1 MRSSPTSMQ
10 KSASCLR
17 QRSLA
22 SKAQEPASTSSK
34 SYMSLPQQQF
44 ILSYVPLIITVI
56 SVVSYDTKG
65 AFLPWHR
72 YLIHTHEYALKTE
85 CNYTGTQPY
94 WQESLDAGNFTHSIV
109 LDPEIGFGGDGA
121 GPNDCIKD
129 GPFKDYVNAV
139 GPGQS
144 ITDHCINRQ
153 INDCISVMAIQSNVD
168 QCMAMQNFSMMWQ
181 CLEDSPH
188 KAGHGGIGG
197 QEG

>member
-121 GPNDCIKD
+121 GPNDCTSMRLD
-129 GPFKDYVNAV
+129 PD
-139 GPGQS
+139 
-144 ITDHCINRQ
+144 NRLQ
-153 INDCISVMAIQSNVD
+153 TTASTAKSTTV
-168 QCMAMQNFSMMWQ
+168 
-181 CLEDSPH
+181 
-188 KAGHGGIGG
+188 
-197 QEG
+197 